1 MAERVNSAS
10 MVWIAPFSQSLSM
23 LAPRRT
29 ILSVRLK
36 RIQPMPHESFPRI
49 GLSQWPTP
57 IEPLARLSAALGGP
71 RISIKRDDFGS
82 IAMGGN
88 KLRKLEY
95 LLADALA
102 KGCNAVVTSGAL
114 QSNHARLT
122 AAAAAKL
129 GLECHIV
136 LIDEVPERPAA
147 YYNSANRLIDD
158 LVGAEVHLVRREDS
172 LAEAVTHCTEQLQKL
187 GKSPYV
193 IPVGGSNAVG
203 CLGYVACASE
213 IAEQERALGKSFT
226 HIVVVSGSGGTHAG
240 LLAGLHLS
248 KSTSTLIGATISRPV
263 EKQRPII
270 EALVEGVSGLLGTD
284 AAAVKPAINLDD
296 SMYLPG
302 YGLPNDASREA
313 IALCARY
320 EGILLDPV
328 YTSKA
333 MAVVINDVRMGRFG
347 PKDELLFIHTGGAPA
362 LFAYQEMFSRTA
374 S

>member
-1 MAERVNSAS
+1 MTFSA
-10 MVWIAPFSQSLSM
+10 
-23 LAPRRT
+23 
-29 ILSVRLK
+29 RLK
-36 RIQPMPHESFPRI
+36 RPEPMQHESFPRI

-57 IEPLARLSAALGGP
+57 IEPLDRLSAALGGP

-95 LLADALA
+95 LLADAQA

-122 AAAAAKL
+122 AATAANL

-136 LIDEVPERPAA
+136 LIDEVPGRLVA

-158 LVGAEVHLVRREDS
+158 LVGAEVHLVRQEGS
-172 LAEAVTHCTEQLQKL
+172 LAEAVTHCTVQLQKL

-193 IPVGGSNAVG
+193 IPVGGSNAIG
-203 CLGYVACASE
+203 CLGYVACAVE
-213 IAEQERALGKSFT
+213 IAEQERTLGRGFT
-226 HIVVVSGSGGTHAG
+226 HIFVVSGSGGTHAG
-240 LLAGLHLS
+240 LLAGLHLA
-248 KSTSTLIGATISRPV
+248 KSRSQLIGATISRPV
-263 EKQRPII
+263 EQQRPII
-270 EALVEGVSGLLGTD
+270 EALVEGVSALVGTD
-284 AAAVKPAINLDD
+284 AAAVKSAINLDD

-302 YGLPNDASREA
+302 SGLPNDSSREA
-313 IALCARY
+313 IALCARN

-333 MAVVINDVRMGRFG
+333 MAVVINDIRTGRFSA
-347 PKDELLFIHTGGAPA
+347 KDELLFIHTGGAPA
-362 LFAYQEMFSRTA
+362 LFAYQEMFSRTE

>member
-263 EKQRPII
+263 EKQSPII

>member
-1 MAERVNSAS
+1 M
-10 MVWIAPFSQSLSM
+10 Q
-23 LAPRRT
+23 
-29 ILSVRLK
+29 
-36 RIQPMPHESFPRI
+36 HESFRRV

-57 IEPLARLSAALGGP
+57 IETLDRLSAALGGP
-71 RISIKRDDFGS
+71 RISIKRDDYGS

-95 LLADALA
+95 LLADAQA
-102 KGCNAVVTSGAL
+102 KGCNTIITSGAL

-122 AAAAAKL
+122 AAAAARL

-136 LIDEVPERPAA
+136 LIDEVPDRDPA

-158 LVGAEVHLVRREDS
+158 LVGAKVHLVERGGS
-172 LAEAVTHCTEQLQKL
+172 LAEAVADRAAQLEKS

-193 IPVGGSNAVG
+193 IPVGGSNPIG

-213 IAEQERALGKSFT
+213 IAEQERVLGRRFT
-226 HIVVVSGSGGTHAG
+226 HIFVVSGSGGTHAG

-248 KSTSTLIGATISRPV
+248 KLSSKLIGATISRPV
-263 EKQRPII
+263 EAQRPII
-270 EALVEGVSGLLGTD
+270 EALVEGVSVLLGTD
-284 AAAVKPAINLDD
+284 AAATKSEINLDD

-302 YGLPNDASREA
+302 YGLPNASSREA
-313 IALCARY
+313 IALCARH

-333 MAVVINDVRMGRFG
+333 MAVLISDIRNGRFS

-362 LFAYQEMFSRTA
+362 LFAYQEMFSG
-374 S
+374 SGS